1 MIHVDKYILLQV
13 PTRSEEARLL
23 RLAGKLIICSFC
35 FTVFYSGG
43 LSTIFFFSVIS
54 HGRVGI
60 VLIFHRLWEKS
71 EIQLEGYLDYDQ
83 VAGFTLNVSMSY
95 HLYFILTQFD
105 KEIAFTMWVFV
116 ASFRYTSMLLVTY

>member
-1 MIHVDKYILLQV
+1 M
-13 PTRSEEARLL
+13 
-23 RLAGKLIICSFC
+23 
-35 FTVFYSGG
+35 
-43 LSTIFFFSVIS
+43 
-54 HGRVGI
+54 
-60 VLIFHRLWEKS
+60 LIFHRLWEKS

-116 ASFRYTSMLLVTY
+116 ASF